1 MLDGAKFF
9 TRQRFQSALS
19 FYMHTNE
26 SSRTLVVELPN
37 LCAQV
42 VQLCAW
48 LAKEEGGREKYPKS
62 DEYRCGSRQPSP
74 TAIILM
80 QNTQIP
86 ENI

>member
-26 SSRTLVVELPN
+26 STDASRALVVELPN

-42 VQLCAW
+42 VQSCAW
-48 LAKEEGGREKYPKS
+48 SGKG
-62 DEYRCGSRQPSP
+62 
-74 TAIILM
+74 
-80 QNTQIP
+80 
-86 ENI
+86 

>member
-1 MLDGAKFF
+1 MQAEHWWLNYQIYVLRWF
-9 TRQRFQSALS
+9 
-19 FYMHTNE
+19 
-26 SSRTLVVELPN
+26 SRVPG
-37 LCAQV
+37 
-42 VQLCAW
+42 
-48 LAKEEGGREKYPKS
+48 LAKDEGGREKYPKS